1 MAKYSRFAKV
11 YENCFPTLADD
22 IIDIIHSFAPIMG
35 SFLPDIQKVDNFY
48 VNREENW
55 DRPIDW
61 CNRLIRARKNYDD
74 DEAIRI
80 EKLTCICE
88 SFKGIHITIHQS
100 VLMRDGEEEDE
111 IVIHDKMCPN
121 RIRLLYS
128 VFMEKGMSS
137 KIDSSKGMLRN
148 TMFNL
153 AGESGMNRLLDK
165 PKLRQ
170 MLTKIS
176 KHKIVCMGDLT
187 QPQLVYLLR
196 CVLMKY

>member
-11 YENCFPTLADD
+11 YEKCFPTLADD

-35 SFLPDIQKVDNFY
+35 SFLPDIQKVDREYISTDWNPSR
-48 VNREENW
+48 VN
-55 DRPIDW
+55 DW
-61 CNRLIRARKNYDD
+61 SNRLIYIKTNDD
-74 DEAIRI
+74 DGDVRKERMTFIYEDFQRIRI
-80 EKLTCICE
+80 
-88 SFKGIHITIHQS
+88 TIDDS
-100 VLMRDGEEEDE
+100 VWMSDDAEED
-111 IVIHDKMCPN
+111 VIPIYDKTYVN
-121 RIRLLYS
+121 RIRLLYAI
-128 VFMEKGMSS
+128 FMEKGMSS
-137 KIDSSKGMLRN
+137 KIDSSKGMLLS
-148 TMFNL
+148 TLFNI

>member
-35 SFLPDIQKVDNFY
+35 SFLPDIQKVDREYISTDWNPSR
-48 VNREENW
+48 VN
-55 DRPIDW
+55 DW
-61 CNRLIRARKNYDD
+61 SNRLIYIKTNDD
-74 DEAIRI
+74 DGDVRKERMTFIYEDFQRIRI
-80 EKLTCICE
+80 
-88 SFKGIHITIHQS
+88 TIDDS
-100 VLMRDGEEEDE
+100 VWMSDDAEED
-111 IVIHDKMCPN
+111 VIPIYDKTYVN
-121 RIRLLYS
+121 RIRLLYAI
-128 VFMEKGMSS
+128 FMEKGMSS
-137 KIDSSKGMLRN
+137 KIDSSKGMLLS
-148 TMFNL
+148 TLFNI

>member
-35 SFLPDIQKVDNFY
+35 SFLPDIQKVDREYISTDWNPSR
-48 VNREENW
+48 VN
-55 DRPIDW
+55 DW
-61 CNRLIRARKNYDD
+61 SNRLIYIKTNDD
-74 DEAIRI
+74 DGDVRKERMTFIYEDFQRIRI
-80 EKLTCICE
+80 
-88 SFKGIHITIHQS
+88 TIDDS
-100 VLMRDGEEEDE
+100 VWMSDDAEED
-111 IVIHDKMCPN
+111 VIPIYDKTYVN
-121 RIRLLYS
+121 RIRLLYAI
-128 VFMEKGMSS
+128 FMEKGMSS
-137 KIDSSKGMLRN
+137 KIDSSKGMLLS
-148 TMFNL
+148 TLFNI

-176 KHKIVCMGDLT
+176 KKKISYMGDLT

>member
-35 SFLPDIQKVDNFY
+35 SFLPDIQKVDNRY
-48 VNREENW
+48 VNRELNLG
-55 DRPIDW
+55 RPIDW
-61 CNRLIRARKNYDD
+61 CNRLIIARKNF
-74 DEAIRI
+74 DEDEPIRI
-80 EKLTCICE
+80 ETMTCIRE
-88 SFKGIHITIHQS
+88 NFSVINTKILRS
-100 VLMRDGEEEDE
+100 VLRKDGKDELDVPIYDE
-111 IVIHDKMCPN
+111 IYPN
-121 RIRLLYS
+121 RIRMLYS

-137 KIDSSKGMLRN
+137 KIDTSKEMLLN
-148 TMFNL
+148 TLFDI
-153 AGESGMNRLLDK
+153 AGESGVKRMLEK

-170 MLTKIS
+170 MLNKIS
-176 KHKIVCMGDLT
+176 KKKISYMGDLT